1 MPCKG
6 SRILTF
12 HPNSDFFLTISW
24 DMIHI
29 LPYVP
34 LFLSDT
40 FSIAKN
46 KNYIQQAGAELGQA
60 QVKLVVI
67 VKA

>member
-1 MPCKG
+1 
-6 SRILTF
+6 
-12 HPNSDFFLTISW
+12 
-24 DMIHI
+24 MIHI

-67 VKA
+67 VEA